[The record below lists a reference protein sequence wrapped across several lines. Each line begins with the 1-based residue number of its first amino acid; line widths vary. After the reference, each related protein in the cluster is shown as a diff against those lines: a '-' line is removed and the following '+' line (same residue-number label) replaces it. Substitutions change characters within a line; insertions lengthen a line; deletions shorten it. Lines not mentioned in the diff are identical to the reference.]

1 MVRDSTSTAAM
12 PAATLT
18 ADVYDAG
25 TVVAVVVEVW
35 GVRPNT
41 CRPVRPAPVASRAM
55 LDLRRIRT
63 EPDAVAAALDR
74 RGPGTS
80 AVVEQVLALDNEQRR
95 LAAERDEVRSQVKA
109 VSKQV
114 GRLRGQG
121 AADEAEAKM
130 AESRELGEREK
141 ALAADADRLTDDI
154 RALLLATPN
163 LPSDD
168 APDGAGE
175 ADNVV
180 LRTEG
185 YDPDAYGEHQRVP
198 HWDIGDQLG
207 LFDFAR
213 ATKIS
218 GSMFAMYRGW
228 GARLLR
234 ALVQLS
240 LDRNA
245 DAYEEVRPPTLVL
258 TETMVS
264 TGHLPKFA
272 DEAYHVER
280 DDLWAIPTAEVPLTS
295 LHRDEILDGADL
307 PLRYTAYTSCF
318 RREAGSA
325 GKDTRGLL
333 RSHEFDKVELLAVAA
348 DAQQAIACQEDVL
361 ARSEGLLR
369 DLGLAYRIL
378 DLCTGDLGN
387 SAARTWDIE
396 AYAPGVDQWLE
407 VSSVSWFS
415 DYQARRANIRYR
427 PAADPD
433 DPAGKPKGTVVAHTV
448 NGSAMGWPRTVA
460 AYLET
465 HRRPDGSVAIVDAL
479 RPYLG
484 GAAAIT
490 ARSGA

>member
-1 MVRDSTSTAAM
+1 
-12 PAATLT
+12 
-18 ADVYDAG
+18 
-25 TVVAVVVEVW
+25 
-35 GVRPNT
+35 
-41 CRPVRPAPVASRAM
+41 M
-55 LDLRRIRT
+55 LDLRRIRS
-63 EPDAVAAALDR
+63 EPEAVKAALDR

-80 AVVEQVLALDNEQRR
+80 EPVDRIIALDADQRR
-95 LAAERDEVRSQVKA
+95 LVAERDEVRSQIKA
-109 VSKQV
+109 ISKDV

-121 AADEAEAKM
+121 QTDEAEARM

-141 ALAADADRLTDDI
+141 GLAAEADRLGDEI
-154 RALLLATPN
+154 RALLLRVPNTP
-163 LPSDD
+163 SAD

-175 ADNVV
+175 QDNVV

-185 YDPDAYGEHQRVP
+185 YDPAAYGDHQRVP
-198 HWDIGDQLG
+198 HWDIGEALG
-207 LFDFAR
+207 LLDIAR

-218 GSMFAMYRGW
+218 GSMFVMYRGW

-234 ALVQLS
+234 AMVQLS

-258 TETMVS
+258 TDTMVS

-272 DEAYHVER
+272 DDAYHVER

-295 LHRDEILDGADL
+295 LHRDEVLDEATL
-307 PLRYTAYTSCF
+307 PRRYTAHTSCF

-333 RSHEFDKVELLAVAA
+333 RTHEFDKVELLAVTAGA
-348 DAQQAIACQEDVL
+348 EQAIAAQEDVL
-361 ARSEGLLR
+361 ARSEALLR
-369 DLGLAYRIL
+369 TLGLAYRVV
-378 DLCTGDLGN
+378 DLCTGDLGG
-387 SAARTWDIE
+387 SAARTWDLE

-407 VSSVSWFS
+407 VSSVSWFA
-415 DYQARRANIRYR
+415 DYQARRANVRYR
-427 PAADPD
+427 PEGA
-433 DPAGKPKGTVVAHTV
+433 KGTEIAHTV

-465 HRRPDGSVAIVDAL
+465 HRQPDGTIALVDAL

-484 GAAAIT
+484 GAERIPVP
-490 ARSGA
+490 

>member
-1 MVRDSTSTAAM
+1 
-12 PAATLT
+12 
-18 ADVYDAG
+18 
-25 TVVAVVVEVW
+25 
-35 GVRPNT
+35 
-41 CRPVRPAPVASRAM
+41 M

-63 EPDAVAAALDR
+63 EPEAVTAALDR

-80 AVVEQVLALDNEQRR
+80 EPIGQILALDAEQRR
-95 LAAERDEVRSQVKA
+95 LTAERDDMRSQVKA
-109 VSKQV
+109 ISKQV

-121 AADEAEAKM
+121 QADEAEAKM

-141 ALAADADRLTDDI
+141 ALAADADRLADEI
-154 RALLLATPN
+154 RARLLAVPNTP
-163 LPSDD
+163 SAD
-168 APDGAGE
+168 APDGTGE

-185 YDPDAYGEHQRVP
+185 YDPAAYGDHQRVP
-198 HWDIGDQLG
+198 HWDIGDELG

-218 GSMFAMYRGW
+218 GSMFTMYRGW

-272 DEAYHVER
+272 DDAYHVER

-295 LHRDEILDGADL
+295 LHRDEILDAAEL
-307 PLRYTAYTSCF
+307 PLRYMAYTSCF

-333 RSHEFDKVELLAVAA
+333 RAHEFDKVELMAVAA
-348 DAQQAIACQEDVL
+348 DAAQAIACQEDVL

-369 DLGLAYRIL
+369 DLGLAYRVL

-387 SAARTWDIE
+387 SNARTWDLE

-407 VSSVSWFS
+407 VSSVSWFA

-427 PAADPD
+427 PEPEVGADGKS
-433 DPAGKPKGTVVAHTV
+433 AKPKGTVVAQTV
-448 NGSAMGWPRTVA
+448 NGSAMGWPRTIA

-465 HRRPDGSVAIVDAL
+465 HRRPDGSVAVVEAL
-479 RPYLG
+479 RPYLA
-484 GAAAIT
+484 GADAIT
-490 ARSGA
+490 ARS